1 MFRQLDL
8 FSAPE
13 INCNRAVRL
22 LLDLDAEAADTAFNE
37 FERQYPRRTNLD
49 LERSIIRFLK
59 EPEKVRCLKGEP
71 AEGLE
76 RWEKR

>member
-1 MFRQLDL
+1 MNSTGKDCSMFRQLDL

-49 LERSIIRFLK
+49 LER
-59 EPEKVRCLKGEP
+59 
-71 AEGLE
+71 
-76 RWEKR
+76 